1 MRQLES
7 AEIGNGLQGVK
18 DFRVPFSSSGQRHF
32 KRKLHNNIIKDK
44 GKGIG
49 NITLTGKGEMKGKG
63 RRQII

>member
-1 MRQLES
+1 MC
-7 AEIGNGLQGVK
+7 LQGVK
-18 DFRVPFSSSGQRHF
+18 DFRVPFSSPGQRHF

-49 NITLTGKGEMKGKG
+49 NITLTGKGEMRGKE